1 MLTPSLSYDLA
12 HRAGSRRPAI
22 AAEVVRDGVRVRFG
36 RLSALH
42 LDSGSHVEA
51 RTDADGQALLDLT
64 APGRW
69 SVAARDARRRTCS
82 PPTTIEV
89 GERGVTGVRLE
100 LGSPAGELLVDVR
113 GADGLPVTASHL
125 TVVDAA
131 GHPVTAT
138 LVDGLA
144 HVRGLRAGP
153 CRIEVPPSYG
163 HLGTTVLD
171 VLVDEGSLL
180 SCTAVVPAGGLVA
193 GRVLQGG
200 AIQYA
205 AVVALLDAEGT
216 EIERT
221 RTDADG
227 CFLLGTGLRSSRD
240 LTVVAASGP
249 QTLHATSAAVADVV
263 VLTGTYRD
271 LGDLHLPTTGAGA
284 VWASR
289 TRAVAG
295 MKLPST
301 RV

>member
-1 MLTPSLSYDLA
+1 M
-12 HRAGSRRPAI
+12 
-22 AAEVVRDGVRVRFG
+22 
-36 RLSALH
+36 
-42 LDSGSHVEA
+42 
-51 RTDADGQALLDLT
+51 
-64 APGRW
+64 
-69 SVAARDARRRTCS
+69 
-82 PPTTIEV
+82 
-89 GERGVTGVRLE
+89 
-100 LGSPAGELLVDVR
+100 
-113 GADGLPVTASHL
+113 
-125 TVVDAA
+125 
-131 GHPVTAT
+131 
-138 LVDGLA
+138 
-144 HVRGLRAGP
+144 
-153 CRIEVPPSYG
+153 
-163 HLGTTVLD
+163 
-171 VLVDEGSLL
+171 
-180 SCTAVVPAGGLVA
+180 
-193 GRVLQGG
+193 
-200 AIQYA
+200 
-205 AVVALLDAEGT
+205 VALLDAEGT

>member
-1 MLTPSLSYDLA
+1 MLTSSLSYDLA

-22 AAEVVRDGVRVRFG
+22 AVEVVRDDVPVRFG
-36 RLSALH
+36 RVSAVH
-42 LDSGSHVEA
+42 LESGSHVEA

-64 APGRW
+64 PGRW
-69 SVAARDARRRTCS
+69 SVVARDARRRTCS
-82 PPTTIEV
+82 ASASIEV
-89 GERGVTGVRLE
+89 GESGVTGLRLP
-100 LGSPAGELLVDVR
+100 LASPTAELLVTVS
-113 GADGLPVTASHL
+113 GADALPVTASHL
-125 TVVDAA
+125 TVLDAV
-131 GHPVTAT
+131 GHPVTAS

-144 HVRGLRAGP
+144 HVRGLAAGP
-153 CRIEVPPSYG
+153 SRIVVPPSYG
-163 HLGTTVLD
+163 HLGVTVD
-171 VLVDEGSLL
+171 VDVDEGTLV

-227 CFLLGTGLRSSRD
+227 CFLLGTGLCSSRG
-240 LTVVAASGP
+240 LTVVATSGP

-271 LGDLHLPTTGAGA
+271 LGDLHLPATGAGA